1 VQPVPHSGRA
11 GGPPVTPGAF
21 LPLLALLA
29 CDAGKDAD
37 TAYESR
43 WFLPLPDWLP
53 EPAVP
58 EDNPATPEGFAYGR
72 HLFYDRRL
80 SGNGEQSCADCHA
93 PALAFTDA
101 KATPTGST
109 GDAIPRNGLALVNVA
124 WNGTYT
130 WPNPLL
136 TTLEDQL
143 LVPMFAEHPVEL
155 GMTGEMDTVR
165 ARLEAE
171 PAYEELGT
179 AAFPDDDPF
188 ADENLV
194 RALATFVRGLVSSD
208 SAYDRFQ
215 YGGESSAMSAE
226 ARRGMALFFA
236 EKTECYHCHSGA
248 NLSVSFVSSETTTLP
263 DAFFNTGLYN
273 VDGAGAYPASN
284 TGLYEFTHK
293 PEDMGRFRTPTLRN
307 VAKTAPYMHDGS
319 ITTLDEVIE
328 HYDRGGRL
336 VLEGANAG
344 DGAANP
350 YKSPLVRPMNLT
362 DTEKAELRAFLESLT
377 DDTFLMNPAYADP
390 WAMADPDR

>member
-1 VQPVPHSGRA
+1 MRS
-11 GGPPVTPGAF
+11 TL
-21 LPLLALLA
+21 LPLFALLA

-37 TAYESR
+37 TARESR

-58 EDNPATPEGFAYGR
+58 EDNPATAEGFAYGR

-80 SGNGEQSCADCHA
+80 SGNGEQSCADCHE
-93 PALAFTDA
+93 PARAFTDT
-101 KATPTGST
+101 KTTPTGST
-109 GDAIPRNGLALVNVA
+109 GDSIPRNGLALVNVA

-143 LVPMFAEHPVEL
+143 LVPMFAEHPVEM
-155 GMTGEMDTVR
+155 GMTGSMETVR

-171 PAYEELGT
+171 PVYEALGA
-179 AAFPDDDPF
+179 AAFPDADPF

-208 SAYDRFQ
+208 SPYDRFQ
-215 YGGESSAMSAE
+215 YGGDTSAMSAE

-236 EKTECYHCHSGA
+236 EKTECYHCHGGV
-248 NLSVSFVSSETTTLP
+248 NFSVSFVSAESTTLP
-263 DAFFNTGLYN
+263 EAFFNTGLYN
-273 VDGAGAYPASN
+273 IDGTGAYPATN
-284 TGLYEFTHK
+284 TGLYEFTGE

-307 VAKTAPYMHDGS
+307 VAVTGPYMHDGS
-319 ITTLDEVIE
+319 IATLDEVIA

-336 VLEGANAG
+336 LEEGEYAG
-344 DGAANP
+344 DGAENP
-350 YKSPLVRPMNLT
+350 YKSSLVRPMNLT

-377 DDTFLMNPAYADP
+377 DETFLANPDYADP
-390 WAMADPDR
+390 WAADDAGR